1 LYACWLWTRRVDS
14 RTIGSP
20 KLWGNSRERRWGW
33 DVRYARDSLGNR
45 GWCLVA
51 DGGDS
56 EPQITALIPTT
67 FEKNPVVSIV
77 WRGLL
82 EPRTIED
89 LLFGLAKL
97 GQGTLDIDWWSEQP
111 HKPQS
116 WPLTAISEAFS
127 GISDKISTAREDAIL
142 SVRATARGSREM
154 VYAWGTVVPAAWP
167 MPDDSEG
174 APAAARLIVASS
186 QETLPADKAAIII
199 AELRDAA
206 SNRTRRAAPAQ
217 SPWGVV

>member
-1 LYACWLWTRRVDS
+1 
-14 RTIGSP
+14 
-20 KLWGNSRERRWGW
+20 
-33 DVRYARDSLGNR
+33 
-45 GWCLVA
+45 
-51 DGGDS
+51 
-56 EPQITALIPTT
+56 
-67 FEKNPVVSIV
+67 VVSIV

-167 MPDDSEG
+167 MPDDSEVG
-174 APAAARLIVASS
+174 IRIHAHDLAEVAPAAARLIVASS

-199 AELRDAA
+199 AELQDAA